1 MDKKQLKHYIALV
14 HFLGELLGD
23 QFEVVLHIYDGKRMY
38 IAEIVNGQLSG
49 RTKDSP
55 ITKFALELMEEEDY
69 RQRDYLVNYKTRT
82 KAGKILQG
90 STFFIKD
97 ELDQL
102 QGMICVNMDYSKQ
115 FDLADHIIKTLK
127 LPISIKTAQLAE
139 QEEGFAGNFTE
150 ILSENV
156 NDIITEIIGPDQ
168 IQSNLSLTQE
178 ARLDIMRQLEAK
190 GVFKIK
196 GAVPQVAR
204 ALGVSEPSVYRYR
217 RMIQKKS

>member
-1 MDKKQLKHYIALV
+1 MDKDRLKHYIALV
-14 HFLGELLGD
+14 HFLGEVLGD

-38 IAEIVNGQLSG
+38 IAEIVNGELSG
-49 RTKDSP
+49 RSKDSP
-55 ITKFALELMEEEDY
+55 ITKFALELMEKEDY

-97 ELDQL
+97 DENQL

-115 FDLADHIIKTLK
+115 FDLADHIIKSLK
-127 LPISIKTAQLAE
+127 LPISIKTSQLAE
-139 QEEGFAGNFTE
+139 KEEAFSNDFTE

-156 NDIITEIIGPDQ
+156 NDVITEIIGPDQ
-168 IQSNLSLTQE
+168 VQSNLSLTPE
-178 ARLDIMRQLEAK
+178 AKLDIMRRLEAK

-196 GAVPQVAR
+196 GAVPQVAK
-204 ALGVSEPSVYRYR
+204 ALGVSVPSVYRYR
-217 RMIQKKS
+217 RMIQKQS